1 MAGDAGNVDVVAG
14 IKKGV
19 AQVCE
24 LLWACAYAMNHHDGF
39 GGFLPWVLI
48 IDRHSGLTS
57 VFEVSSL
64 TVRFAAAMASS

>member
-1 MAGDAGNVDVVAG
+1 MTGNAGNIDVIAG
-14 IKKGV
+14 IEKGV

-24 LLWACAYAMNHHDGF
+24 LLRTCAYAMNHHNGF

-57 VFEVSSL
+57 AFDESPL
-64 TVRFAAAMASS
+64 MVRIAAATDWL

>member
-1 MAGDAGNVDVVAG
+1 MAGDAGDIDVIAG
-14 IKKGV
+14 IEKCV
-19 AQVCE
+19 AQVCK

-57 VFEVSSL
+57 VFEESSL
-64 TVRFAAAMASS
+64 AVRFAAAMASL